1 MTFLSFIFFL
11 LLKEK
16 NSRVVLKFIIMI
28 ESYLINSEAFFV
40 YRVHY
45 NCRVIKFNHH
55 SIFKIILHSFLKTN
69 CIVFIRPCLWSKN
82 VWYLIFMLQHD
93 HRFFEYVHFLKTVKT
108 FTTVV
113 LSFFFSLIFFSL
125 MTIYLVILSRNFN
138 PCISF
143 LCWNLAG
150 FFLTLI
156 FLFGNSHKNSAAK
169 LNLLPSDFP
178 YKFTRFVFSWTACV
192 QYTVVNINFWLVD
205 KEVGWDRKTNQ
216 YR

>member
-28 ESYLINSEAFFV
+28 ESYLINSEALFV

-93 HRFFEYVHFLKTVKT
+93 HWFFEYVHFLKTVKT

-113 LSFFFSLIFFSL
+113 LSFFFLWFFFL
-125 MTIYLVILSRNFN
+125 PWQYIWLYYLVILILVF
-138 PCISF
+138 PFYVEI
-143 LCWNLAG
+143 WPV
-150 FFLTLI
+150 FF
-156 FLFGNSHKNSAAK
+156 
-169 LNLLPSDFP
+169 
-178 YKFTRFVFSWTACV
+178 
-192 QYTVVNINFWLVD
+192 
-205 KEVGWDRKTNQ
+205 
-216 YR
+216 

>member
-55 SIFKIILHSFLKTN
+55 SIFKIILYSFLKTN

-93 HRFFEYVHFLKTVKT
+93 HRFFEYVHFWKLLK
-108 FTTVV
+108 
-113 LSFFFSLIFFSL
+113 LSQLLSWVFFSLWFFFSHDNIFGY
-125 MTIYLVILSRNFN
+125 I
-138 PCISF
+138 IS
-143 LCWNLAG
+143 
-150 FFLTLI
+150 
-156 FLFGNSHKNSAAK
+156 
-169 LNLLPSDFP
+169 
-178 YKFTRFVFSWTACV
+178 
-192 QYTVVNINFWLVD
+192 
-205 KEVGWDRKTNQ
+205 
-216 YR
+216 